1 MPKKNFSKTDNN
13 LKNEL
18 ADSINDFATRDNR
31 YSASTRCG
39 SFAMEVN
46 NSQSSSTSSSFWSEC
61 NIQIDPAT
69 GCPIASENDDP
80 LHFSESIDQSI
91 SKNDMHVVRPTMVYF
106 GITGKRIEG
115 RYLKQKKDTSPAV
128 LILPP
133 DPRCNCRQPVADMG
147 QQTLHETISN
157 EIVKIIEKQF
167 QKQGFTTLAI
177 NYQGSGKSEG
187 IFREFRDGV
196 MTASTSLD
204 WLQSQNTEASHFWI
218 AGYSFGACVAAD
230 ISMRRPEIENFIFVS
245 PLIEKYDISF
255 MCPSLCNGLVVVGEK
270 DEFTDNNKL
279 DKLITKM
286 NEGSY
291 NVTVVNSTIENAKHD
306 FSNQQKQLEA
316 IIYNYIGEK
325 LSTRIPIPIRKK
337 RRKRQKKESLS

>member
-13 LKNEL
+13 LKNKL
-18 ADSINDFATRDNR
+18 ADSINDFATKDDGCNT
-31 YSASTRCG
+31 STRCG

-61 NIQIDPAT
+61 NIQIDSAT
-69 GCPIASENDDP
+69 GCIITSEENSSHIHETD
-80 LHFSESIDQSI
+80 DQSM
-91 SKNDMHVVRPTMVYF
+91 SKDDIRAVHPTMVYF

-115 RYLKQKKDTSPAV
+115 RYLKQKKNTSPAV

-133 DPRCNCRQPVADMG
+133 DPRFSYRRSADIG
-147 QQTLHETISN
+147 QQTLRETISN

-196 MTASTSLD
+196 ITASTSLD

-230 ISMRRPEIENFIFVS
+230 ISMRRPEVENFIFVS

-279 DKLITKM
+279 NKLITKM

-291 NVTVVNSTIENAKHD
+291 NVTVVSSIIENAKHD
-306 FSNQQKQLEA
+306 FNNQQKQLEA
-316 IIYNYIGEK
+316 IINNYIGEK